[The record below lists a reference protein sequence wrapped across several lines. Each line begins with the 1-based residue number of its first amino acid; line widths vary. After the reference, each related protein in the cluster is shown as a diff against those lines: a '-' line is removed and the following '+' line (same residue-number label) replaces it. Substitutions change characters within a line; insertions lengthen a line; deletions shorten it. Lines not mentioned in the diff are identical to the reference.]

1 MNHLGE
7 KIKEL
12 RRARD
17 MTQDALANCLGVT
30 YQTVSKWE
38 TGVTS
43 PDLSLI
49 VPLARLFRV
58 TTDELFCY
66 SESANE
72 LKRAELQKRYDDT
85 FKTGSIPDR
94 TAICDEA
101 VKEFPDD
108 MKWLNEYAWC
118 VWCTAVTIRDEAKY
132 SIERDKAI
140 ELFRRVIDNCNDD
153 KTKANA
159 IEGIV
164 QCLPDKGAGSE
175 ALQYA
180 EMYPQVEFDP
190 NRREELIISCLTGDE
205 QTSRRENQMIKKL
218 ESLTDYLD
226 VNVKAERDI
235 LKKLIG
241 LFFPDGN
248 YLLFNYKMYSAA
260 LADAR
265 AKINTG
271 ELDEAAEY
279 MKTARYYAEK
289 YDEVDSMGEYAY
301 TAPLFS
307 HVKGNSAN
315 WCKTG
320 ETTTIEDYLALFG
333 WPSYA
338 PLKAHKEYENLI
350 KR

>member
-12 RRARD
+12 RHARD
-17 MTQDALANCLGVT
+17 MTQDELANCLGVT

-94 TAICDEA
+94 TAICEEA

-118 VWCTAVTIRDEAKY
+118 VLCYSYNIDDNAKRRA
-132 SIERDKAI
+132 ERDKAI
-140 ELFRRVIDNCNDD
+140 DLFRRVIENCNDD

-159 IEGIV
+159 VDGIV
-164 QCLPDKGAGSE
+164 QCLLLNDANSE
-175 ALQYA
+175 ALKYA
-180 EMYPQVEFDP
+180 EMFPKAEFDSTL
-190 NRREELIISCLTGDE
+190 REELIISCLTGE
-205 QTSRRENQMIKKL
+205 EATIRREKQLMEKL
-218 ESLTDYLD
+218 EALVNYLD
-226 VNVKAERDI
+226 LNEKTERDVC
-235 LKKLIG
+235 KKLIE

-265 AKINTG
+265 TKINTG

-315 WCKTG
+315 WYRTG
-320 ETTTIEDYLALFG
+320 ETKTVEDYLALFG

>member
-1 MNHLGE
+1 MKHLGE

-12 RRARD
+12 RRAKD
-17 MTQDALANCLGVT
+17 MTQDELANRLGVT

-49 VPLARLFRV
+49 VPIARLFNV

-66 SESANE
+66 SESADE

-85 FKTGSIPDR
+85 YKTGSIPDR
-94 TAICDEA
+94 MVVCEEA
-101 VKEFPDD
+101 VKEFPGD

-118 VWCTAVTIRDEAKY
+118 VWCAAVTIRDEEKY
-132 SIERDKAI
+132 RVERDKAI
-140 ELFRRVIDNCNDD
+140 DLFRRVIENCEDD

-164 QCLPDKGAGSE
+164 QCMPEKGEDSE

-190 NRREELIISCLTGDE
+190 SRREELIIQCLTGDE
-205 QTSRRENQMIKKL
+205 KTIRRESQLMKKL
-218 ESLTDYLD
+218 EALTDYLD
-226 VNVKAERDI
+226 VNVKAERNI
-235 LKKLIG
+235 LEKLIE
-241 LFFPDGN
+241 LFFPDGT

-265 AKINTG
+265 EKISAG
-271 ELDEAAEY
+271 ELDEAVEFMRA
-279 MKTARYYAEK
+279 ARDYAEK
-289 YDEVDSMGEYAY
+289 YDKVASVGEYAY

-307 HVKGNSAN
+307 HIRGNSAD
-315 WCKTG
+315 WFKTG
-320 ETTTIEDYLALFG
+320 ETTTVEDYRALFN

-338 PLKAHKEYENLI
+338 PLKNHKEYDNLTM
-350 KR
+350 